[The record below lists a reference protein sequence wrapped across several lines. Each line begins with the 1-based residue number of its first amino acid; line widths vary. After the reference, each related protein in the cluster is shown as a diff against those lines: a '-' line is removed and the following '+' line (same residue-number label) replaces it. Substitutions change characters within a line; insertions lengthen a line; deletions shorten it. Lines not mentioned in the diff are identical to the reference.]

1 LCLAAGLI
9 QTPRSAEAQQG
20 KIIVR
25 DDSIESK
32 AGDSPQAAA
41 RPQIRSAEVKID
53 FTKTGHEGDG
63 RFDGN
68 EGLLQREDGLV
79 IAEYGTSGSVTSER
93 IRVPLVSAEPFLAVH
108 PSWTTDEA
116 RPNDIKISVRA
127 SDDGRA
133 WGEWK
138 EVVPDHDSIADGG
151 EHAGSSLYFDKRTEF
166 LQYRLSLRRDGFGAS
181 PVVTGLRLTFVSPG
195 ATPKN
200 TTQTSTPQE
209 QVKGDTQ
216 LLAATYSAI
225 PKPSMVSRTGWG
237 CPDGQSSPMWAPQS
251 TYVKHLIVHHTKE
264 ATDSTNS
271 DWPAVVRDIW
281 SKHHSKWGDIGYN
294 YLVDPN
300 GVIYEGRAGGEDV
313 IGAHFSNAN
322 TGTMGVAMLG
332 DYRDT
337 SPSAAALA
345 SLKRLLAWK
354 AAQKGIDPEG
364 SAYHVSS
371 GLTLNNISGHRDA
384 NSSPYPEVNQ
394 PGTVCPG
401 DGLYKL
407 LPTIRHDVRNILS
420 GVCGGLSVPA
430 DHWKGS
436 YFNNQTL
443 SGTPALVSDDGTW
456 FLDFDWGNGGPG
468 VACGVG
474 ADHFSV
480 RWTRDVNLTAGLY
493 RFTVT
498 ADDGVR
504 LFIDNQ
510 LRLDKWQDQA
520 PSTYTVDV
528 SLTEGQHNLRLE
540 YYENSVGAVARLS
553 WQQISSCSTSVPAD
567 QWKGEY
573 FSNRG
578 LSGSPSMIRNDGT
591 GYLNFDWGTG
601 SPSSGCGIGSDNYS
615 VRWTRNVYFSNT
627 AMYRFT
633 VTADDGVRLYV
644 DGQLKID
651 RWYDQGPTTYTVD
664 TQLNAGTHNVVL
676 AYYEN
681 GGGAVAKLSW
691 QAIASVFVQP
701 IVWEFNTTG
710 VYDGWSV
717 WNASASSVNSG
728 ILFID
733 PSGVDPYVTGP
744 NISAQASV
752 YKYVQVRFA
761 NNGLDDTAAVYFR
774 TQAEN
779 YYSEDKKVVFR
790 AANCAL
796 CGNAPFYGYT
806 ILMSGNMKWT
816 GTITGLRF
824 DPTGSGQGGTN
835 RDSIGI
841 DYIRLTQTQ

>member
-1 LCLAAGLI
+1 LW
-9 QTPRSAEAQQG
+9 
-20 KIIVR
+20 
-25 DDSIESK
+25 
-32 AGDSPQAAA
+32 SPQ
-41 RPQIRSAEVKID
+41 
-53 FTKTGHEGDG
+53 
-63 RFDGN
+63 
-68 EGLLQREDGLV
+68 
-79 IAEYGTSGSVTSER
+79 
-93 IRVPLVSAEPFLAVH
+93 
-108 PSWTTDEA
+108 TT
-116 RPNDIKISVRA
+116 
-127 SDDGRA
+127 
-133 WGEWK
+133 
-138 EVVPDHDSIADGG
+138 
-151 EHAGSSLYFDKRTEF
+151 F
-166 LQYRLSLRRDGFGAS
+166 
-181 PVVTGLRLTFVSPG
+181 
-195 ATPKN
+195 
-200 TTQTSTPQE
+200 
-209 QVKGDTQ
+209 
-216 LLAATYSAI
+216 
-225 PKPSMVSRTGWG
+225 
-237 CPDGQSSPMWAPQS
+237 
-251 TYVKHLIVHHTKE
+251 VKHLIVHHTKE
-264 ATDSTNS
+264 STDFINS

-281 SKHHSKWGDIGYN
+281 SKHYNRTVSDGSKQGDIGYN
-294 YLVDPN
+294 YLIDPN
-300 GVIYEGRAGGEDV
+300 GIIYEGRAGGEDV

-332 DYRDT
+332 DYRNT

-384 NSSPYPEVNQ
+384 NNSPYPEVRE

-430 DHWKGS
+430 DHWKGA

-443 SGTPALVSDDGTW
+443 
-456 FLDFDWGNGGPG
+456 
-468 VACGVG
+468 
-474 ADHFSV
+474 
-480 RWTRDVNLTAGLY
+480 RWTRTVNLPAGLY
-493 RFTVT
+493 RFTMT

-504 LFIDNQ
+504 LFVDDQ
-510 LRLDKWQDQA
+510 LRLNKWQDQA

-540 YYENSVGAVARLS
+540 YYENSVGAVAKLS
-553 WQQISSCSTSVPAD
+553 WQQIASCSVSVPAD

-573 FSNRG
+573 FNNRS
-578 LSGSPSMIRNDGT
+578 LSGSPSMIRNDGV
-591 GYLNFDWGTG
+591 GFLNFDWGTG
-601 SPSSGCGIGSDNYS
+601 SPSGGSGIVVHYYS
-615 VRWTRNVYFSNT
+615 VRWTRNVYFNST

-651 RWYDQGPTTYTVD
+651 KWYDQGPTTYTVD
-664 TQLNAGTHNVVL
+664 TQLNTGTHNVVL
-676 AYYEN
+676 TYYEN

-691 QAIASVFVQP
+691 QAITSVFVQP

-717 WNASASSVNSG
+717 WKASASSVNSG

-733 PSGVDPYVTGP
+733 PAGVDPYVTGP

-779 YYSEDKKVVFR
+779 FYSEDKKVVFR
-790 AANCAL
+790 ATNCAL
-796 CGNAPFYGYT
+796 CGNAPFNGYT
-806 ILMSGNMKWT
+806 ILMTGNSKWT

-824 DPTGSGQGGTN
+824 DPTGSGQAGTN